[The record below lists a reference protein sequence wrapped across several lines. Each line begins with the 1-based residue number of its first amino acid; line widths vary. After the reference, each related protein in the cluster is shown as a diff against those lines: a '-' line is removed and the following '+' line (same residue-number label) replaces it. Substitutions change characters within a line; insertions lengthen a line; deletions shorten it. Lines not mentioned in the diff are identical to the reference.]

1 MRDTIKVGNVHIT
14 SISQGVMEVSAS
26 RFFPATPS
34 EAWAPYKHYLSPAG
48 RLSTNLA
55 CFLLRTPKHHILLDT
70 GLPITPMEELR
81 GAHADLPEM
90 LQQEGVKPDLID
102 SVVHTHLH
110 GDHTGWDLT
119 QENGKTHATFPN
131 ARYLI
136 SRLAWED
143 IVQNPDRFGYKPQL
157 VMPLMELGVV
167 DLIDGEHRIGSQITI
182 ISTPGHIAGHQS
194 LIVESEGERAFLIS
208 VMSPTIPY
216 RSPNLGGSAPG
227 ISLTMLPRRPRLKLW
242 DRIDKEGGLVIA
254 GHFPAPC
261 LGRFVKRDRRRIW
274 EPLES

>member
-136 SRLAWED
+136 SRLAWDD

-194 LIVESEGERAFLIS
+194 LIVESEGERAFLIGDVAHHPLQVS
-208 VMSPTIPY
+208 E
-216 RSPNLGGSAPG
+216 
-227 ISLTMLPRRPRLKLW
+227 PRWKCAGNFFDDVAQKTRLKLW